1 MKLLKTKWIS
11 ALPALCFLAGFL
23 ICALLVPAGV
33 EGTDGETYFDAVTQI
48 NFWDI
53 FLNNSLMCLLF
64 IIGCGVGTSVMLF
77 VQGLAFGG
85 TYALWM
91 MLGNSAGD
99 FWMLFAPHV
108 FFEFIAMALAGHL
121 GFCLLRFLMNK
132 TGQTF
137 RDLLREHKTVLA
149 VTFGSVLAAALVE
162 CFVTPYLHIF
172 A

>member
-1 MKLLKTKWIS
+1 MENRWNVDEPVGDVDMKEL
-11 ALPALCFLAGFL
+11 
-23 ICALLVPAGV
+23 LLVIWRKAWLV
-33 EGTDGETYFDAVTQI
+33 VIAAV
-48 NFWDI
+48 
-53 FLNNSLMCLLF
+53 LCA
-64 IIGCGVGTSVMLF
+64 
-77 VQGLAFGG
+77 GLAFGG

-121 GFCLLRFLMNK
+121 GFRLLRFLVNK

-137 RDLLREHKTVLA
+137 RDLLRENKAVLA